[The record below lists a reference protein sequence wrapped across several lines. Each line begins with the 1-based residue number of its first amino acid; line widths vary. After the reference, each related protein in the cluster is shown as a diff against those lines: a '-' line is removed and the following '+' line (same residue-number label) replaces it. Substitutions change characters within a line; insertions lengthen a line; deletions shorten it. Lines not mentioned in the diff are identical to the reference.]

1 MIPQLLDLVGI
12 AQDALLAAPS
22 PAPQPV
28 DDDKVSPGL
37 IGLAFLLVMGGA
49 VVFLVRSM
57 QARLRNIDVDRHAR
71 EQEAKR
77 NAAGAP
83 VHDDDPEAG
92 GSPRVI

>member
-1 MIPQLLDLVGI
+1 MTPALIELADLLVAVD
-12 AQDALLAAPS
+12 PS
-22 PAPQPV
+22 PAPQPI
-28 DDDKVSPGL
+28 DEDKVSPGL
-37 IGLAFLLVMGGA
+37 IGLVFLVVMGAA

-83 VHDDDPEAG
+83 PAEEDPR
-92 GSPRVI
+92 P